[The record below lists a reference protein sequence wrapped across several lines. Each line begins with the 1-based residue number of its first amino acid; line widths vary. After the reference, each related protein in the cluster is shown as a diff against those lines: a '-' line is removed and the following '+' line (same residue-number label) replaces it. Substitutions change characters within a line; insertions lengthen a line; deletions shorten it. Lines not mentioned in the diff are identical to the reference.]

1 MAKTVDNFTSA
12 AKVKDRKSV
21 APFTLASQ
29 YDDQSL
35 EKENKNPQSHVSA
48 FDLRESLNK
57 KFVHAETGNQGMLTL
72 KQVGKTDS
80 FSLVEDQNNLMSQR
94 RNNSNV
100 DMKHSLSG
108 SSNPQRNCLNEIE
121 TPHSAIDV
129 DESPSFN
136 YQKRSLGGMS
146 SQNSE
151 DVKIFKSIQKKSK
164 RRLVMDTDED
174 IDDDQ

>member
-12 AKVKDRKSV
+12 AKLKDRKSV

-29 YDDQSL
+29 YDDKSL
-35 EKENKNPQSHVSA
+35 EKENKNPQSQVSA

-57 KFVHAETGNQGMLTL
+57 KFVHTEIGNSGMLTL

-100 DMKHSLSG
+100 DM
-108 SSNPQRNCLNEIE
+108 
-121 TPHSAIDV
+121 
-129 DESPSFN
+129 
-136 YQKRSLGGMS
+136 
-146 SQNSE
+146 
-151 DVKIFKSIQKKSK
+151 
-164 RRLVMDTDED
+164 
-174 IDDDQ
+174 

>member
-1 MAKTVDNFTSA
+1 
-12 AKVKDRKSV
+12 
-21 APFTLASQ
+21 
-29 YDDQSL
+29 
-35 EKENKNPQSHVSA
+35 
-48 FDLRESLNK
+48 
-57 KFVHAETGNQGMLTL
+57 
-72 KQVGKTDS
+72 
-80 FSLVEDQNNLMSQR
+80 
-94 RNNSNV
+94 
-100 DMKHSLSG
+100 MKHSLSS

-129 DESPSFN
+129 DDSPSFI

-174 IDDDQ
+174 LDDD